1 VTTWREVFDAI
12 GEPRFVEMRE
22 ALVPGDAGLF
32 DRDRFLLN
40 GAVAAVLRDLVPDD
54 APTDTLTT
62 YGTLLHFLYIGW
74 HRGWPGGEVDA
85 ARLRYQL
92 GGTAPV
98 RPPAD
103 GHAFGTYR
111 LPPRL
116 VWGRPDPDGAAEPVD
131 VVFVSAGPERL
142 RALALLGARDGR
154 DGFSTL
160 EADVPLPVAWP
171 GPRDDGSQAFA
182 SVLPGGDRAG
192 LISLTTTDE
201 LAYLAGAL
209 GSRVVEAE

>member
-12 GEPRFVEMRE
+12 GEPRFAEMRD
-22 ALVPGDAGLF
+22 ALIQDDVGLF
-32 DRDRFLLN
+32 DRDRFLLH
-40 GAVAAVLRDLVPDD
+40 GTVAAVLRDLVPDE
-54 APTDTLTT
+54 APLGTVIT

-74 HRGWPGGEVDA
+74 HRGWPGGVVDA
-85 ARLRYQL
+85 ARLRYEL
-92 GGTAPV
+92 GGTAPI
-98 RPPAD
+98 RPPEE
-103 GHAFGTYR
+103 GHAFGTYG

-131 VVFVSAGPERL
+131 VVFADVGPERL
-142 RALALLGARDGR
+142 RALALLGAREGR

-160 EADVPLPVAWP
+160 EADVPLPLAWP

-192 LISLTTTDE
+192 LISLTTTHE
-201 LAYLAGAL
+201 LAYLAGTL
-209 GSRVVEAE
+209 GTCFVEPE